1 MPVYE
6 IPPTARRFEV
16 VKGKSGDYLVVS
28 ETTGRAG
35 VAIPVKDQQQAE
47 ELCARLNRGEHEGRI
62 EVDLAT
68 SA

>member
-6 IPPTARRFEV
+6 IPPTARRFEI
-16 VKGKSGDYLVVS
+16 VKGKGGDYLVVS

-47 ELCARLNRGEHEGRI
+47 DVCDRLNRGRHDGKI
-62 EVDLAT
+62 EVN
-68 SA
+68 